1 VATRTT
7 RTANGQGAV
16 GPDPTNDAEATLLLS
31 APYLIDMVIEGDS
44 DMIFHRWSVEGIQ
57 SKADAPKGSAAK
69 KTDDLES
76 YVWRDDKRR
85 ICVPGEYLRMAC
97 VNAGAYRQDPRSP
110 RKSMKDL
117 LKAAIVPLTPL
128 APITPAGQKGP
139 TTKWEYE
146 DRRRVMVQRNGVTR
160 ARPAFFQGWQ
170 ASFRFMVNLPEYV
183 PQAVF
188 RDIVSQAGKLS
199 GLADSR
205 PTYGR
210 FSIVSWKEVSG

>member
-1 VATRTT
+1 MVIRT
-7 RTANGQGAV
+7 NGQGAI
-16 GPDPTNDAEATLLLS
+16 GDTTNDAEAILLLS
-31 APYLIDMVIEGDS
+31 APYLIDMTLEGDS
-44 DMIFHRWSVEGIQ
+44 DMIFHRWSVEGVRV
-57 SKADAPKGSAAK
+57 KGDAPKGSAAK

-76 YVWRDDKRR
+76 YVWRDDKNH
-85 ICVPGEYLRMAC
+85 ICIPGEYLRMAC

-128 APITPAGQKGP
+128 APVIPAGHKRP
-139 TTKWEYE
+139 TVKWEYE
-146 DRRRVMVQRNGVTR
+146 DQRRVMVQRNGVTR
-160 ARPAFFQGWQ
+160 VRPAFFQGWQ

-183 PQAVF
+183 PQGVF
-188 RDIVSQAGKLS
+188 REIVSQAGKLC

-210 FSIVSWKEVSG
+210 FSIVSWKEA